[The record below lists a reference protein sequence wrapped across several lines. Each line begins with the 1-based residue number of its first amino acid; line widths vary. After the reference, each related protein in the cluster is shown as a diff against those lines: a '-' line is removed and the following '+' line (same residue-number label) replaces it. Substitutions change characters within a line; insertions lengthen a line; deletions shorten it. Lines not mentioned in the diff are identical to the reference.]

1 MRTQETPPEGTRRGR
16 KPHAPGDVIDI
27 EPNPSAL
34 QAASDALAV
43 IGPRQ
48 REIAARFGAGM
59 PYDRVRVCDEARFF
73 LGHAQAAFLEVGR
86 RLILI
91 KEHEPHGDYVQMVES
106 LGLTDRTAR
115 RMMQATLKFSSPK
128 LAGKDRLMQLGQSKL
143 FELLVEDDEALAEL
157 EDGGTVAGL
166 KLDEMQLM
174 SRADLRAALSE
185 ARQREAAKDRV
196 IADKNRKLDA
206 LAEERHRRHSDDTT
220 VHEQAQLDMLRT
232 RLQQADLAIAGAVA
246 AVLEV
251 MAEPATERATLTAS
265 QAVEQLL
272 RQLIDACLRHGLP
285 LDLAADADPF
295 WLADI
300 RAAAA
305 AGHTVSEQ
313 KAAARAAQAARTD
326 PSGRNGGAA

>member
-1 MRTQETPPEGTRRGR
+1 MPAQKTPTEEARRGR

-48 REIAARFGAGM
+48 REITERFGDGQ
-59 PYDRVRVCDEARFF
+59 PYDRVRVSDEARFF
-73 LGHAQAAFLEVGR
+73 LGHAQNAFLEVGR

-91 KEHEPHGDYVQMVES
+91 KEHEAYTDFVQAVEA
-106 LGLTDRTAR
+106 LGLTERTAR

-128 LAGKDRLMQLGQSKL
+128 LAGKMRLMQLGQSKL
-143 FELLVEDDEALAEL
+143 IELLVEDDDTLAEL

-166 KLDEMQLM
+166 KLDEIQLM
-174 SRADLRAALSE
+174 SRADLRAALAES
-185 ARQREAAKDRV
+185 RQREAAKDRV
-196 IADKNRKLDA
+196 IAEKSRKLDA
-206 LAEERHRRHSDDTT
+206 LTEKRHRRHSDDTT
-220 VHEQAQLDMLRT
+220 VREQAQLDSLRA
-232 RLQQADLAIAGAVA
+232 RLQQADLGIAGAVA

-251 MAEPATERATLTAS
+251 MADPATERAQLTAA

-272 RQLIDACLRHGLP
+272 RQLIDACMQHGLSI
-285 LDLAADADPF
+285 DLAADADPF
-295 WLADI
+295 WLSDI

-305 AGHTVSEQ
+305 AGHTVAEQ
-313 KAAARAAQAARTD
+313 KAQARAAQAAR
-326 PSGRNGGAA
+326 RGGSA

>member
-1 MRTQETPPEGTRRGR
+1 MPAQETPTEEARRGR

-48 REIAARFGAGM
+48 REIAERFGDGLQ
-59 PYDRVRVCDEARFF
+59 YDRVRVSDEARFF
-73 LGHAQAAFLEVGR
+73 LAHAQNAFLEVGR

-91 KEHEPHGDYVQMVES
+91 KEHEAYTDFVQAVEA
-106 LGLTDRTAR
+106 LGLTERTAR

-128 LAGKDRLMQLGQSKL
+128 LAGKMRLMQLGQSKL
-143 FELLVEDDEALAEL
+143 LELLVEDDDTLAEL

-166 KLDEMQLM
+166 KLDDMQVM
-174 SRADLRAALSE
+174 SRAELRAALAD

-196 IADKNRKLDA
+196 IADKNRKLDD
-206 LAEERHRRHSDDTT
+206 LAEKRHRRSSDDTA
-220 VHEQAQLDMLRT
+220 VRERAQLELLRT
-232 RLQQADLAIAGAVA
+232 RLQSADLSIASAVG

-251 MAEPATERATLTAS
+251 MADPATPRAGLTAG

-272 RQLIDACLRHGLP
+272 RQLIDSCMQHGLSI
-285 LDLAADADPF
+285 DLAAEADPF
-295 WLADI
+295 WLMEI

-305 AGHTVSEQ
+305 AGKTVAEQ
-313 KAAARAAQAARTD
+313 QGAARAAQAR
-326 PSGRNGGAA
+326 RNGGAA